1 MNIPDCKVY
10 VEDGNQ
16 EAFQEKVF
24 RMGGRWRNPE
34 EKNKICHLG
43 ANYFFTACG
52 DLTFADDALFFIEDR
67 SPQINYEDFMNLPEP
82 EPELTHDQILDN
94 YWFRSDSNGIWGRFI
109 FYDASIKKYQRVIG
123 GTFLTKQEIAKKF
136 EYSPTKPEE

>member
-24 RMGGRWRNPE
+24 RLGGQWQNGKTEFISEMG
-34 EKNKICHLG
+34 
-43 ANYFFTACG
+43 NYFFIEG
-52 DLTFADDALFFIEDR
+52 GGKLTHSNGQPLYFIKKNL
-67 SPQINYEDFMNLPEP
+67 PQIHYEDFMALPEP
-82 EPELTHDQILDN
+82 KPELTHDQILDN
-94 YWFRSDSNGIWGRFI
+94 YWFRSDNGIWGRFF
-109 FYDASIKKYQRVIG
+109 FYNASKKAYQRISG
-123 GTFLTKQEIAKKF
+123 GTLFTKEEILRNF